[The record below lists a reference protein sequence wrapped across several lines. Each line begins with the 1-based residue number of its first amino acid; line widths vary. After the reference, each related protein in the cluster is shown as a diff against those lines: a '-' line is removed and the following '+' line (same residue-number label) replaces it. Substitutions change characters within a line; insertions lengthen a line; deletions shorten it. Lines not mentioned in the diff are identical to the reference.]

1 MGAELGDSG
10 SYGGFLPNST
20 EEEELR
26 APLPLVQSS
35 RKSKPADEAKLV
47 GARRQEWR
55 TPPLW
60 GLRDSAP
67 YLHDGRAATI
77 EQAIALHGGEGENS
91 GRRFFRLKP
100 EERLQVTLFLRSL
113 AAPEFE

>member
-1 MGAELGDSG
+1 VNPKRKTKSQDESKLIGAK
-10 SYGGFLPNST
+10 
-20 EEEELR
+20 
-26 APLPLVQSS
+26 Q
-35 RKSKPADEAKLV
+35 
-47 GARRQEWR
+47 QEWR

-91 GRRFFRLKP
+91 ARRYFRLKP
-100 EERLQVTLFLRSL
+100 AERLQLTLFLSSL
-113 AAPEFE
+113 TASE